1 MMGKSSLVLRLNG
14 ERSEM
19 TPLSA
24 DFGLA
29 HGQVSSM
36 QGRYSAA
43 TMRPCMPFSFVQCLT
58 LLFRAAAVP
67 AERQIGRTKTKY
79 SCRQRNQ
86 AKPAQ
91 APISPNTLAAI
102 SAKPTTIR
110 STRSTLPTF
119 VFMTVPF
126 EISIGAFSRLSES
139 ASILQLQCID
149 RDFYVTD
156 SIFFSRRH
164 FSGANIHL
172 HRWQNQ

>member
-67 AERQIGRTKTKY
+67 AERQI
-79 SCRQRNQ
+79 
-86 AKPAQ
+86 
-91 APISPNTLAAI
+91 
-102 SAKPTTIR
+102 
-110 STRSTLPTF
+110 
-119 VFMTVPF
+119 
-126 EISIGAFSRLSES
+126 
-139 ASILQLQCID
+139 
-149 RDFYVTD
+149 
-156 SIFFSRRH
+156 
-164 FSGANIHL
+164 
-172 HRWQNQ
+172 